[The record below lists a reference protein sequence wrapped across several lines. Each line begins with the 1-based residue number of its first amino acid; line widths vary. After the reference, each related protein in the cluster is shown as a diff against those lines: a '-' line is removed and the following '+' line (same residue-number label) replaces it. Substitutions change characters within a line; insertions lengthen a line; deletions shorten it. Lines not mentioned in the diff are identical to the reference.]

1 MKKLKVLVIQSDK
14 ENLKLIVD
22 TLDGQYDIKIAHD
35 GTNGVFFHKEF
46 NPDIIITDINIPKM
60 NGIDMISKIRKI
72 DKNVKII
79 VLTEFQDID
88 CLLQAIE
95 LRLTK
100 YLIKPIENTELI
112 DAINLAK
119 MELSEYSVIFK
130 KTIYIND
137 KYIWDIQ
144 NDILKYHSNEIRL
157 TPKEKKILKCMFKNP
172 SLVKTYD
179 DIINYVWNEYEVGD
193 KSSLKTMIMGLRKK
207 LPENII
213 TNIYGIGYKI
223 VV

>member
-14 ENLKLIVD
+14 ENLKLIID
-22 TLDGQYDIKIAHD
+22 TLEGQYDIKVALD
-35 GTNGVFFHKEF
+35 GTSGVLYHKEF
-46 NPDIIITDINIPKM
+46 NPDIIITDINIPKV
-60 NGIDMISKIRKI
+60 NGIEMISKIRKI

-79 VLTEFQDID
+79 VLTQFQDID

-119 MELSEYSVIFK
+119 RELSEYSVVLK

-137 KYIWDIQ
+137 KYIWDIE
-144 NDILKYHSNEIRL
+144 NNILKYNANEVYL
-157 TPKEKKILKCMFKNP
+157 TPKEKKILECMFKNP

-179 DIINYVWNEYEVGD
+179 DIINYVWDQYEVGD
-193 KSSLKTMIMGLRKK
+193 KSSLKTMIMGLRRK